1 MRSLLYVPSSNARA
15 LAKARGL
22 PADALILDLED
33 AVAPAEKARARD
45 SAAAALAEG
54 GFGRRMTI
62 LRVNALDT
70 EWGRDDL
77 AAANHADAVLLPKI
91 SGAKAV
97 EAYARVIGDGP
108 EIWAMAE
115 TPSGVLHAAEIAAVP
130 RMRGLVIGTNDLAAE
145 LACRPGPGRAELQMA
160 LQSCV
165 LAARASGVACIDGV
179 YNAVRDEDGF
189 RAECAQGLAL
199 GMDGKSLIH
208 PSQIAAANEIFAP
221 SATEVE
227 LARRQIDAFAEA
239 ERNGLGVAVLDG
251 KIVEALHVR
260 AAKRLLERVAKIQA
274 QSV

>member
-1 MRSLLYVPSSNARA
+1 MRSLLYVPASNARA
-15 LAKARGL
+15 LAKARDL

-33 AVAPAEKARARD
+33 AVAPAEKAAARGM
-45 SAAAALAEG
+45 AAAALAEG

-77 AAANHADAVLLPKI
+77 AAATDADAVLLPKI
-91 SGAKAV
+91 SGAEAV
-97 EAYARVIGDGP
+97 EGYARALGDGP

-115 TPSGVLHAAEIAAVP
+115 TPSGVLRAAEIAAEP
-130 RMRGLVIGTNDLAAE
+130 RVRGLVIGTNDLAAE
-145 LACRPGPGRAELQMA
+145 LGCRPGPGRAELQMA

-165 LAARASGVACIDGV
+165 LAARAAGVACIDGV
-179 YNAVRDEDGF
+179 YNAIKDEDGF

-208 PSQIAAANEIFAP
+208 PSQIAAANEIFVP
-221 SATEVE
+221 SAAEID

-239 ERNGLGVAVLDG
+239 ERNGRGVAVLDG
-251 KIVEALHVR
+251 RIVEALHAR
-260 AAKRLLERVAKIQA
+260 AAQRLLERVAEIQ
-274 QSV
+274 S